1 MCHGLEY
8 ARIHDYLK
16 GCLIITGE
24 SLRLASCEAGLAMA
38 EGGCGARPLELDAVR
53 DGEDSEATA
62 AAIEGDEAIV
72 ALGESCECV
81 VAIIWVTTT
90 MHFLLPSLSIEMAN
104 FIR

>member
-1 MCHGLEY
+1 
-8 ARIHDYLK
+8 
-16 GCLIITGE
+16 
-24 SLRLASCEAGLAMA
+24 MA

-81 VAIIWVTTT
+81 VAITGDTT
-90 MHFLLPSLSIEMAN
+90 MLFRLKEHAVCSNVATLFCTFSNPRSVSKWQTSFDEVRSVRNLETSHLINA
-104 FIR
+104 

>member
-1 MCHGLEY
+1 
-8 ARIHDYLK
+8 
-16 GCLIITGE
+16 
-24 SLRLASCEAGLAMA
+24 MA

-81 VAIIWVTTT
+81 VAITGDTT
-90 MHFLLPSLSIEMAN
+90 MLFRLQEHAVCSVMGPLYFAPSLTPLAQCRNGKLHSMKSELCETWK
-104 FIR
+104 RVS

>member
-1 MCHGLEY
+1 M
-8 ARIHDYLK
+8 
-16 GCLIITGE
+16 IITGE
-24 SLRLASCEAGLAMA
+24 PLWLASCEAGLAMA

-90 MHFLLPSLSIEMAN
+90 MRFLLPSLSIEMAN

>member
-1 MCHGLEY
+1 M
-8 ARIHDYLK
+8 HDYLK

-24 SLRLASCEAGLAMA
+24 PLWLASCEAGLAMA

-72 ALGESCECV
+72 ALGESCDCL
-81 VAIIWVTTT
+81 VAILGGRSNAFSSSPGNT
-90 MHFLLPSLSIEMAN
+90 L
-104 FIR
+104 